1 MSARTT
7 RQYIRRAQRPAG
19 SGTTIKIAQRAA
31 GTVETTVRVAAKPLA
46 RYGFPYRKPS
56 VPKGVVVQR
65 PPNSLGDA
73 YETEWARRPLAKA
86 VRGVIIEG
94 PLRLAVRTVASPTV
108 SGLDRLTD
116 LLRTEDGAQPAPV
129 IFAPNH
135 HSHIDTGV
143 MIRSIPAPWRTE
155 LVVAAAADYFFD
167 AKWKASLSALA
178 LNAIPIDR
186 DATSRATFDRLRDV
200 IADGN
205 SLIIYPEG
213 GRSPDGWGQDF
224 KGGAAYLSMRTGA
237 AIIPVHL
244 DGTGEIFGKGASKL
258 SPGRTTV
265 LFGTPL
271 TAEEGENTRR
281 FNERIESAVT
291 RLGDETLTDWW
302 TASLNAGTGRSPKLS
317 GPDALRSKGADH
329 NGWRKQWKLGEKRR
343 LSTAGIRRRRARRW
357 PDLG

>member
-1 MSARTT
+1 MSGRTK
-7 RQYIRRAQRPAG
+7 RQYIRRSQRPDG
-19 SGTTIKIAQRAA
+19 SGTTIKVAQRAA
-31 GTVETTVRVAAKPLA
+31 GTVEGVVRSAAKPLA
-46 RYGFPYRKPS
+46 KYGFPYRKPS
-56 VPKGVVVQR
+56 APKSVVVPR
-65 PPNSLGDA
+65 KPDELGDA
-73 YETEWARRPLAKA
+73 YDTDWARRPVARA
-86 VRGVIIEG
+86 IRGFLIEG
-94 PLRLAVRTVASPTV
+94 PMRLTVRTVASPTV
-108 SGLDRLTD
+108 SGLDRLSD
-116 LLRTEDGAQPAPV
+116 LLRVDKGDAPAPV

-143 MIRSIPAPWRTE
+143 MLHAIPAAWRRE

-200 IADGN
+200 IADGH

-224 KGGAAYLSMRTGA
+224 KGGAAYLSTRTGA
-237 AIIPVHL
+237 PIIPVHI
-244 DGTGEIFGKGASKL
+244 DGTGEIFGKGAKKL

-265 LFGTPL
+265 VFGTPL
-271 TAEEGENTRR
+271 TTEDGENTRR
-281 FNERIESAVT
+281 FNERIEAAVT
-291 RLGDETLTDWW
+291 RLGDETLTDFW
-302 TASLNAGTGRSPKLS
+302 TASRNAAKGISPKLS
-317 GPDALRSKGADH
+317 GPDALRQKGAGH

>member
-1 MSARTT
+1 MPGRTT
-7 RQYIRRAQRPAG
+7 RQYIRRAQRPDG
-19 SGTTIKIAQRAA
+19 SGTSIKIAQRAA
-31 GTVETTVRVAAKPLA
+31 GTVEGAVRSAAKPLA
-46 RYGFPYRKPS
+46 KYGFPYRKPS
-56 VPKGVVVQR
+56 APKSVVVPR
-65 PPNSLGDA
+65 KPSELGDA
-73 YETEWARRPLAKA
+73 YDTEWARRPIARA
-86 VRGVIIEG
+86 MRGVIIEG
-94 PLRLAVRTVASPTV
+94 PMRLAVRTVASPTV
-108 SGLDRLTD
+108 TGLDRLTD
-116 LLRTEDGAQPAPV
+116 LLRTDDDTPVPV

-143 MIRSIPAPWRTE
+143 MIRSIPAPWRKE

-237 AIIPVHL
+237 PIIPVHL
-244 DGTGEIFGKGASKL
+244 DGTGEIFGKGATKL
-258 SPGRTTV
+258 SAGRTTV

-271 TAEEGENTRR
+271 TAHDGENTRR
-281 FNERIESAVT
+281 FNDRIEAAVT

-302 TASLNAGTGRSPKLS
+302 TASLNAGQGRSPKLS
-317 GPDALRSKGADH
+317 GPEHS
-329 NGWRKQWKLGEKRR
+329 GWRKQWQLGEKRR

>member
-7 RQYIRRAQRPAG
+7 RQYIRRAQRPDG
-19 SGTTIKIAQRAA
+19 SGRSIQIAQRAA
-31 GTVETTVRVAAKPLA
+31 GSVEDALRGAATPLA
-46 RYGFPYRKPS
+46 KYGFPYRKPS
-56 VPKGVVVQR
+56 APKSVVVPRR
-65 PPNSLGDA
+65 PSELGDA
-73 YETEWARRPLAKA
+73 YETEWARRPFARA
-86 VRGVIIEG
+86 VRGAIIDG
-94 PLRLAVRTVASPTV
+94 PMRLAVRVVASPTV

-116 LLRTEDGAQPAPV
+116 LLRTEKGAAPAPV

-237 AIIPVHL
+237 PIIPVHL
-244 DGTGEIFGKGASKL
+244 DGTGEIFGKGAKKL

-271 TAEEGENTRR
+271 TAGDGENTRR
-281 FNERIESAVT
+281 FNERIEAAVG

-317 GPDALRSKGADH
+317 GPDA
-329 NGWRKQWKLGEKRR
+329 NGWRRQWSLGEKRR